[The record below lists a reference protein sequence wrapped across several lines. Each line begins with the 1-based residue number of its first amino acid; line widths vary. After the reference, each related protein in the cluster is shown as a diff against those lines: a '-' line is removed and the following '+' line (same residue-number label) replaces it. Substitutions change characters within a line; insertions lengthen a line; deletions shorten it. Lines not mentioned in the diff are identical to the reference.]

1 MTESSPS
8 VAVVGSL
15 NLDLVVPVPHHP
27 RPGETVLGSDHFSN
41 PGGKGANQAVAAARL
56 GRRVAM
62 VGCVGGDD
70 AGTDLRASL
79 AAEGVDVDRVV
90 ALDDAPTVIAL
101 ISVDEAGENTIIVS
115 PGANARVDVE
125 AVEGAMDILGSAA
138 VTLLQLEIPV
148 ETVAA
153 AADSS
158 GGTVVLNPAPGRPLP
173 GGLLAQVD
181 VLVPNLG
188 ELGVLSGGE
197 APDDLDAA
205 ASVASHIDGP
215 DAVVVTLGP
224 EGALVV
230 TRDGSLHVPGVEVKV
245 VDTTAAGD
253 SFCGALADALVRGLE
268 LEHAVRWAV
277 TAAALTVTKKG
288 AQQSLPTRAEVEG
301 LMT

>member
-1 MTESSPS
+1 M
-8 VAVVGSL
+8 
-15 NLDLVVPVPHHP
+15 
-27 RPGETVLGSDHFSN
+27 
-41 PGGKGANQAVAAARL
+41 
-56 GRRVAM
+56 
-62 VGCVGGDD
+62 
-70 AGTDLRASL
+70 
-79 AAEGVDVDRVV
+79 
-90 ALDDAPTVIAL
+90 
-101 ISVDEAGENTIIVS
+101 
-115 PGANARVDVE
+115 
-125 AVEGAMDILGSAA
+125 
-138 VTLLQLEIPV
+138 
-148 ETVAA
+148 
-153 AADSS
+153 
-158 GGTVVLNPAPGRPLP
+158 
-173 GGLLAQVD
+173 
-181 VLVPNLG
+181 LVPNLG

-205 ASVASHIDGP
+205 ASVASDIDGP

>member
-90 ALDDAPTVIAL
+90 ALDDAPTGIAL

-158 GGTVVLNPAPGRPLP
+158 GGAVVLNPAPGRPLP

-205 ASVASHIDGP
+205 ASVASDIDGP

>member
-90 ALDDAPTVIAL
+90 ALDDAPTGIAL

-188 ELGVLSGGE
+188 ELGVLSGAE

-205 ASVASHIDGP
+205 ASVASDIDGP

-288 AQQSLPTRAEVEG
+288 AQPSLPTRAEVEG
-301 LMT
+301 LTT

>member
-90 ALDDAPTVIAL
+90 ALDDAPTGIAL

-125 AVEGAMDILGSAA
+125 AVEGAMEILGSAA

-188 ELGVLSGGE
+188 ELGVLSGGD

-205 ASVASHIDGP
+205 ASVASDIDGP

>member
-90 ALDDAPTVIAL
+90 ALDDAPTGIAL

-158 GGTVVLNPAPGRPLP
+158 GGTVVLNLAPGRPLP

-205 ASVASHIDGP
+205 ASVASDIDGP

>member
-1 MTESSPS
+1 MSEPAPS

-56 GRRVAM
+56 GQRVGM
-62 VGCVGGDD
+62 VGCVGDDD
-70 AGTDLRASL
+70 AGTDLRSSL
-79 AAEGVDVDRVV
+79 AAEGVDVERVV
-90 ALDDAPTVIAL
+90 ALDHVPTGIAL
-101 ISVDEAGENTIIVS
+101 ISVDRAGENTIIVS

-125 AVEGAMDILGSAA
+125 AVENARDLLGSAD

-153 AADSS
+153 AADAS

-173 GGLLAQVD
+173 GELLAQVD

-188 ELGVLSGGE
+188 ELAVLSGGE

-205 ASVASHIDGP
+205 ASVASDIDGP

-230 TRDGSLHVPGVEVKV
+230 TQDGSLHVPGVEVKV

-277 TAAALTVTKKG
+277 TAAALTVTGKG
-288 AQQSLPTRAEVEG
+288 AQPSLPTRAEVEG
-301 LMT
+301 LTT

>member
-90 ALDDAPTVIAL
+90 ALDDAPTGIAL

-158 GGTVVLNPAPGRPLP
+158 GGAVVLNPAPGRPVP

-205 ASVASHIDGP
+205 ASVASDIDGP

-288 AQQSLPTRAEVEG
+288 AQPSLPTRAEVEG
-301 LMT
+301 LTT

>member
-62 VGCVGGDD
+62 VGCVGDD
-70 AGTDLRASL
+70 DTGTDLRASL
-79 AAEGVDVDRVV
+79 AAEGVDADRVV
-90 ALDDAPTVIAL
+90 ALDDAPTGIAL

-188 ELGVLSGGE
+188 ELGVLSGAE

-205 ASVASHIDGP
+205 ASVASDIDGP

>member
-1 MTESSPS
+1 
-8 VAVVGSL
+8 
-15 NLDLVVPVPHHP
+15 
-27 RPGETVLGSDHFSN
+27 
-41 PGGKGANQAVAAARL
+41 
-56 GRRVAM
+56 
-62 VGCVGGDD
+62 
-70 AGTDLRASL
+70 
-79 AAEGVDVDRVV
+79 VDVDRVV
-90 ALDDAPTVIAL
+90 ALDDAPTGIAL

-158 GGTVVLNPAPGRPLP
+158 GGAVVLNPAPGRPLP

-205 ASVASHIDGP
+205 ASVASDIDGP

-288 AQQSLPTRAEVEG
+288 AQPSLPTRAEVEG
-301 LMT
+301 LTT

>member
-90 ALDDAPTVIAL
+90 ALDDAPTGIAL

-158 GGTVVLNPAPGRPLP
+158 GGTVVLNLAPGRPLP

-205 ASVASHIDGP
+205 PRLRRTSTVPMPWSC
-215 DAVVVTLGP
+215 GP

-288 AQQSLPTRAEVEG
+288 AQPSLPTRAEVEG
-301 LMT
+301 LTT

>member
-90 ALDDAPTVIAL
+90 ALDDAPTGIAL

-158 GGTVVLNPAPGRPLP
+158 GGAVVLNPAPGRPLP

-205 ASVASHIDGP
+205 ASVASDIDGP

-288 AQQSLPTRAEVEG
+288 AQPSLPTRAEVEG
-301 LMT
+301 LTT

>member
-90 ALDDAPTVIAL
+90 ALDDAPTGIAL

-181 VLVPNLG
+181 VLVPNPG

>member
-1 MTESSPS
+1 MTESPPS

-15 NLDLVVPVPHHP
+15 NRDLVVPVPHHP

-56 GRRVAM
+56 GQRVAM
-62 VGCVGGDD
+62 VGCVGDDD
-70 AGTDLRASL
+70 AGADLRSSL

-90 ALDDAPTVIAL
+90 PLDGVPTGIAL
-101 ISVDEAGENTIIVS
+101 IAVDNEGENTIIVS
-115 PGANARVDVE
+115 PGANARVDVKT
-125 AVEGAMDILGSAA
+125 VEGARDLLGSAD

-153 AADSS
+153 AADAA
-158 GGTVVLNPAPGRPLP
+158 GGTVMLNPAPGRPLP
-173 GGLLAQVD
+173 QRLLAQVD

-188 ELGVLSGGE
+188 ELAVLASGE

-205 ASVASHIDGP
+205 VSLASQIEGP
-215 DAVVVTLGP
+215 GAVVVTLGP
-224 EGALVV
+224 QGALVV
-230 TRDGSLHVPGVEVKV
+230 SRGVSLHVPGVEVKA

-268 LEHAVRWAV
+268 LEPAVRWAV
-277 TAAALTVTKKG
+277 TAAALAVTEKG
-288 AQQSLPTRAEVEG
+288 AQPSLPMRAEVER
-301 LMT
+301 LMA

>member
-90 ALDDAPTVIAL
+90 ALDDAPTGIAL

-205 ASVASHIDGP
+205 ASVASDIDGP

-288 AQQSLPTRAEVEG
+288 AQPSLPTRAEVEG
-301 LMT
+301 LTT